1 MDIPLLAA
9 GGGIF
14 FRVTEFKTLLDDLP
28 LCFPS
33 VLSFSWDVHLNFS
46 PNIETIRQADSAQK
60 PNSDSCH
67 LYAGGRLGTKQTGIF
82 PEMVTRLKNE
92 SCLKNRL
99 TLNPEKMK
107 VKSFGGIISGVLR
120 WD

>member
-9 GGGIF
+9 GG
-14 FRVTEFKTLLDDLP
+14 R
-28 LCFPS
+28 
-33 VLSFSWDVHLNFS
+33 LSSK
-46 PNIETIRQADSAQK
+46 QA
-60 PNSDSCH
+60 
-67 LYAGGRLGTKQTGIF
+67 GIF

-120 WD
+120 